1 MLTAVT
7 LVALLGGAVLLA
19 WTAQSLIDGLERRRL
34 GRVVA
39 EVRVTEAMH
48 AALGA
53 IVAPTITHH
62 RGRPWTVTINLR
74 PQQLALAGRLTEIA
88 GETLGQE
95 GKEIEVVF
103 VPRLDGLAQRRGPG
117 VVGVA

>member
-1 MLTAVT
+1 M
-7 LVALLGGAVLLA
+7 
-19 WTAQSLIDGLERRRL
+19 
-34 GRVVA
+34 VA
-39 EVRVTEAMH
+39 EVQVTEAMH

-53 IVAPTITHH
+53 IVAPTVTHR

-88 GETLGQE
+88 GQTLGQE

-103 VPRLDGLAQRRGPG
+103 VPRPEGRAQRGGRG
-117 VVGVA
+117 VVSLA